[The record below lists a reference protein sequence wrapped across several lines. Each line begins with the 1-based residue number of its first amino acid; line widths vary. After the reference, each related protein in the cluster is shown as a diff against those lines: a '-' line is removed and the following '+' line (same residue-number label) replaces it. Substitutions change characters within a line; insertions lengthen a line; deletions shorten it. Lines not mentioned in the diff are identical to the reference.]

1 MTKCTHPN
9 GPFPEENPD
18 DDDLVWDLLWSVR
31 EGLPEKETL
40 KVQEGNWTDLRGRYE
55 ELFQKSQWDRPP
67 RKVSHARIRY
77 RDELRNPSHLSDC
90 WAPRALMPPEALSD
104 DAPGAL
110 RWLEHRCGRDGLPH
124 HATESVRL
132 YVPPEDARLLLEL
145 NFGTEIFLLS
155 RLYYNEWHEPLLL
168 REVLLSTD
176 HYLSY
181 ELNLEWE
188 RRVKE
193 GLL

>member
-1 MTKCTHPN
+1 MTECMRPD
-9 GPFPEENPD
+9 GYFPGENSD
-18 DDDLVWDLLWSVR
+18 DELVWDFLWSVR
-31 EGLPEKETL
+31 EELPDEEVLT
-40 KVQEGNWTDLRGRYE
+40 VEEGDWKDSQGTYE
-55 ELFQKSQWDRPP
+55 AFFQKRQWDRPP
-67 RKVSHARIRY
+67 RKFSHARIRY
-77 RDELRNPSHLSDC
+77 RDDFRNPSQLVDC
-90 WAPRALMPPEALSD
+90 WAPLALMPPEALSG
-104 DAPGAL
+104 DAPDAL
-110 RWLEHRCGRDGLPH
+110 RWLEVKYGTDGFPH

-132 YVPPEDARLLLEL
+132 HAPPEEARLLLGL

-176 HYLSY
+176 HYLTY

-193 GLL
+193 GLP